1 MVWEGAMADIKVVA
15 GNCGKGRGTYQA
27 GVLTSPDGVERSIES
42 LLTVEAHG
50 DVAGARNWGGQ
61 VLDGLK
67 GSLAL
72 ASNIDLSG
80 TALLAATALTSIS
93 AEDSQ
98 PQTLL
103 EIAFQDG
110 GLLIALAD
118 PRLPALIANDRDVL
132 RRGFARAAQRV
143 VQPDAGPAS
152 ADVGL
157 IATASDAAQAAAGA
171 VQAAAGA
178 ASASLTSAFGFVR
191 RTAGFERG

>member
-1 MVWEGAMADIKVVA
+1 
-15 GNCGKGRGTYQA
+15 
-27 GVLTSPDGVERSIES
+27 
-42 LLTVEAHG
+42 
-50 DVAGARNWGGQ
+50 
-61 VLDGLK
+61 
-67 GSLAL
+67 LAL